1 MPEFEGHVVASR
13 LISLRFP
20 ESGRLIS
27 LNYYPGQLVKA
38 GATLA
43 ALDPKPIQ
51 IQLDIELADF
61 RRVRAEFDQLTR
73 QIPLPKTE
81 DEKTKKEIAQS
92 KLDVAVK
99 SVEKYKHTLDHL
111 TLVCPVDAVIIAV
124 ESLVPGVNLTPGSYP
139 IILADVASA
148 VFEALISEP
157 DFYRL
162 PPGQTGR
169 VFLKNGQAFDSE
181 VTFLSPQSEKNN
193 GFFAAHF
200 RLPPMDLNN
209 FRLGTTGK
217 VSVELR

>member
-1 MPEFEGHVVASR
+1 MPEFSGKVVSNN

-20 ESGRLIS
+20 EGGKLIS
-27 LNYYPGQLVKA
+27 LSCHSGQIVKK
-38 GATLA
+38 GDPLA

-51 IQLDIELADF
+51 AQLEIELADF
-61 RRVRAEFDQLTR
+61 RRTRAEFDQLTR
-73 QIPLPKTE
+73 QLPVPKTE

-99 SVEKYKHTLDHL
+99 SVEKYKHALDSL
-111 TLVCPVDAVIIAV
+111 TLICPVDAVILAAD
-124 ESLVPGVNLTPGSYP
+124 SLAPGVNITPGSYP
-139 IILADVASA
+139 IVLADLASA
-148 VFEALISEP
+148 VFEALVSEP

-181 VTFLSPQSEKNN
+181 IIFLSPQSEKGN

-200 RLPPMDLNN
+200 RLP
-209 FRLGTTGK
+209 
-217 VSVELR
+217 